1 MVVQKSIVV
10 NVFVIILIHKN
21 KKSTIYIHTYVP
33 LIGLIYYIYIY
44 YMSIQTYMCRKLF
57 LMQISKQN
65 TVLVTNVL

>member
-44 YMSIQTYMCRKLF
+44 YVGIQTVCRKLF
-57 LMQISKQN
+57 LMQTSKQN